1 MADVYLRAL
10 AFFVLGH
17 VILGVAAGTGLYMGP
32 YFPTPQMRN
41 ITVHQ
46 NAVAY
51 LPCAVKQL
59 GDKSVSWVRQRDAD
73 ILTVDRYTFVRDE
86 RLTVHYT
93 PNTETWTL
101 VIKYVQERDAGTYE
115 CQISTEPKM
124 SMWVHLNVIVPQVEI
139 VGEVDKYVRK
149 GSTTRLEC
157 TVSSTVQLP
166 DYIFW
171 YHSGERLL
179 EYDNPRV
186 KFSVSRRGGQGS
198 EMSITSLL
206 IISNTQPEDEGNYT
220 CLPSN
225 LHSATTNLH
234 VLNDEHPAAM
244 QTGAAML
251 TDPPSTWGMMM
262 VVLIAFIFVQ
272 AHQNFNLSSSTT
284 PPQGIVLARK
294 AATTTPAG
302 SSSTLQQRVKGVP
315 TCRAT
320 SDSEEDGA
328 GKEMDSFS
336 LRSKDDAFQAGMT
349 MSAFRLRVLPTT
361 CTPIHREGSK
371 NRKKLTETDLGLR
384 LQSSVLSSPSAKIF
398 INPLPMSCATE
409 ARQQT
414 TLVSLITERNYF
426 TDLEEQKGFA
436 SGGHFCNPGHPS
448 NTRISASSPF

>member
-1 MADVYLRAL
+1 MACDTEFYLRNIYPLEFIYGNSFWLGIVPNPCLSAETTPARTVPIEL
-10 AFFVLGH
+10 LLGQLVEYLQAWFRPRGTTLSTMLHYGIAVSAFSQQQNNVVTSTQTIITYAPNSTVVAKPMSCRRGCH
-17 VILGVAAGTGLYMGP
+17 VILGAALGTGLYMGP
-32 YFPTPQMRN
+32 YFPTPQTRN
-41 ITVHQ
+41 ITVHT

-59 GDKSVSWVRQRDAD
+59 GDKSVSWVRQRDSD
-73 ILTVDRYTFVRDE
+73 ILTVDSYTFVRDE

-93 PNTETWTL
+93 PSTETWTL

-124 SMWVHLNVIVPQVEI
+124 SMWLHLNVIVPQVEI
-139 VGEVDKYVRK
+139 VGEVDKYIRK

-157 TVSSTVQLP
+157 KVSSTVQLP

-206 IISNTQPEDEGNYT
+206 IISNTQPADEGNYT

-225 LHSATTNLH
+225 LHSATNNLH
-234 VLNDEHPAAM
+234 VLNVSDEHPAAM

-272 AHQNFNLSSSTT
+272 VHHNFNLSTGA
-284 PPQGIVLARK
+284 PGHGIVLARK
-294 AATTTPAG
+294 TTSVG
-302 SSSTLQQRVKGVP
+302 SVRSVTGNGAFHTTRDVQ
-315 TCRAT
+315 
-320 SDSEEDGA
+320 EDLA
-328 GKEMDSFS
+328 
-336 LRSKDDAFQAGMT
+336 
-349 MSAFRLRVLPTT
+349 
-361 CTPIHREGSK
+361 
-371 NRKKLTETDLGLR
+371 
-384 LQSSVLSSPSAKIF
+384 
-398 INPLPMSCATE
+398 
-409 ARQQT
+409 
-414 TLVSLITERNYF
+414 
-426 TDLEEQKGFA
+426 
-436 SGGHFCNPGHPS
+436 
-448 NTRISASSPF
+448 